1 MVLLGVLSSYL
12 RYPEA
17 GSRILQNPCGW
28 VWSGPRL
35 PQGAHV
41 VCDLASRRLGMNQG
55 LLNSLTEAERMLVA
69 GTERDVLKGLDED
82 ELLDL
87 HQRIRRGGAEEER
100 EDRPG
105 GRELRRCRSG
115 WARDVVRQEPARSGQ
130 GGAVRVCPRES

>member
-55 LLNSLTEAERMLVA
+55 LLNSFTEAERMLVA

-87 HQRIRRGGAEEER
+87 HQRIRRVRTKYVKNYRRGAGPPRSATRGGGVA
-100 EDRPG
+100 D
-105 GRELRRCRSG
+105 GRE
-115 WARDVVRQEPARSGQ
+115 Q
-130 GGAVRVCPRES
+130 GA